1 MWDEGHAAKKTE
13 CPNRKDIKQREKN
26 GDRIAEL
33 DEYLTVLMKEAE
45 RNRNLLM
52 QCESLIQDETLLS
65 RVVQLKTDVMSA
77 WMTFK
82 WTKILLCL
90 DGKSEI

>member
-1 MWDEGHAAKKTE
+1 
-13 CPNRKDIKQREKN
+13 
-26 GDRIAEL
+26 
-33 DEYLTVLMKEAE
+33 
-45 RNRNLLM
+45 M

-90 DGKSEI
+90 DGKGEI

>member
-1 MWDEGHAAKKTE
+1 M
-13 CPNRKDIKQREKN
+13 
-26 GDRIAEL
+26 
-33 DEYLTVLMKEAE
+33 LMKEAE
-45 RNRNLLM
+45 RNRSLLM

-82 WTKILLCL
+82 WTKMLLCL
-90 DGKSEI
+90 DGKNEI